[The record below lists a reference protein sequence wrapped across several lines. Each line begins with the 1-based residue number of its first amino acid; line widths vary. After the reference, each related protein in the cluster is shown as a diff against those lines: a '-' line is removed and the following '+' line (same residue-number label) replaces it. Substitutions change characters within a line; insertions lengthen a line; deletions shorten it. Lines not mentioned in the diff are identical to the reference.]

1 MGLWAVDLLAWVER
15 AMNVVLVE
23 PQIPPNTGNIA
34 RLCAATCLPLHL
46 VGRLGFRVTDRQLK
60 RAGLDYWDYAQINR
74 HPSVEKFFQELS
86 SDQLFFFS
94 KKGQEPY
101 IHANYREGNFLVF
114 GSETN
119 GLPEWV
125 FERYSDRIWRIPI
138 CHPKVRSLNLAS
150 AVSIVVYEA
159 LRQTG
164 KLAR

>member
-1 MGLWAVDLLAWVER
+1 MME
-15 AMNVVLVE
+15 VVLVE

-46 VGRLGFRVTDRQLK
+46 VGRLGFQVTDRHLK
-60 RAGLDYWDYAQINR
+60 RAGLDYWEYAQIHR
-74 HPSVEKFFQELS
+74 HPSVEKFFHELS
-86 SDQLFFFS
+86 SDQLLFFS
-94 KKGQEPY
+94 KKGKESY

-114 GSETN
+114 GSETE

-138 CHPKVRSLNLAS
+138 FHPKVRSLNLAG
-150 AVSIVVYEA
+150 AVSIVAYEA

-164 KLAR
+164 KLAG